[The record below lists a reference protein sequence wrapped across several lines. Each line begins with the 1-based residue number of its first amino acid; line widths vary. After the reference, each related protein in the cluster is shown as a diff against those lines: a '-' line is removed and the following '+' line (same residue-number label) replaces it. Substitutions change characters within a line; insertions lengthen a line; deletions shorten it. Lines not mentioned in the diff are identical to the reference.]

1 MKTTITIFG
10 LVCAMSLL
18 ISCSSDDFQENNQ
31 ENAVSTTTIIYDG
44 EGNPI
49 NPKDK
54 G

>member
-10 LVCAMSLL
+10 LMSAMILL
-18 ISCSSDDFQENNQ
+18 ISCSSDDFQENND
-31 ENAVSTTTIIYDG
+31 NNGVSSTEIIYDA